1 MNSSIGLFLPTAGYR
16 NDNRG
21 GSGTEATTNPDTEGY
36 YQSRD
41 DAGGTVSYFMLLR
54 NGTAEIQAY
63 QKKDGK
69 TVRCVKGD

>member
-1 MNSSIGLFLPTAGYR
+1 MNSSTGLFLPAAGYR

-21 GSGTEATTNPDTEGY
+21 GSGTEATTGLGTEGF

-41 DAGGTVSYFMLLR
+41 DAGGTVSYFMLFG
-54 NGTAEIQAY
+54 NGSIDIGAF